1 MCVVR
6 VRWSG
11 GERLR
16 RGRRREGEREME
28 RGRGKGNRERR
39 EKEGEERKRGRGR
52 ERGRER
58 ERAEREGV
66 RRNREG
72 RWSIPFC
79 LRDHIVNATNVAVKV
94 DGYNH

>member
-39 EKEGEERKRGRGR
+39 EKEGEERKRGRG
-52 ERGRER
+52 EKK
-58 ERAEREGV
+58 REGV

>member
-1 MCVVR
+1 
-6 VRWSG
+6 
-11 GERLR
+11 
-16 RGRRREGEREME
+16 ME

-39 EKEGEERKRGRGR
+39 EKEGEERKRGRGENKR
-52 ERGRER
+52 ERG
-58 ERAEREGV
+58 
-66 RRNREG
+66 NREG